1 MSPPKYKEKILYNK
15 CLKIV
20 SELERLKKLEEK
32 QGLYEVVKDIVIESR
47 LLYSN

>member
-1 MSPPKYKEKILYNK
+1 MKLSKN
-15 CLKIV
+15 
-20 SELERLKKLEEK
+20 LEEFKKKLEEK